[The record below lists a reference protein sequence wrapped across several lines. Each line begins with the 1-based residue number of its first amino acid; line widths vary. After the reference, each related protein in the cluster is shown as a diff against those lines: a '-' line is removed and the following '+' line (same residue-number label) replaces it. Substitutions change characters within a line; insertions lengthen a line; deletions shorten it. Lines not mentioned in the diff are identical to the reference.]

1 LAVSLAAL
9 SFAAAGGARADSPCT
24 GEACDA
30 LSVAADG
37 CVWTNKSKKS
47 VRLLLVAGETPQVV
61 TVLAPGQSFKQA
73 DKAFCLSAGADRR
86 YEASFAVLTK
96 PAESKAATPAKT
108 TAATPLPRVKPALE
122 AVPAAG
128 AAVASA
134 GVASAPREKPELP
147 RIAPPMPREK
157 PDGPPVAAIVAKAP
171 AAATGAT
178 APLSSGD
185 AVACDRDCP
194 PILFKVIDD
203 CLWVLNLNPRP
214 VAFEADAGGK
224 RYALLLEAADGAK
237 ADERAATLGNAKPP
251 KEEASVHMRLQDPFQ
266 SAGSGI
272 PVFRARLGAADVCVK
287 SRADITRFWAR
298 YTR

>member
-1 LAVSLAAL
+1 
-9 SFAAAGGARADSPCT
+9 
-24 GEACDA
+24 
-30 LSVAADG
+30 
-37 CVWTNKSKKS
+37 
-47 VRLLLVAGETPQVV
+47 
-61 TVLAPGQSFKQA
+61 
-73 DKAFCLSAGADRR
+73 
-86 YEASFAVLTK
+86 
-96 PAESKAATPAKT
+96 
-108 TAATPLPRVKPALE
+108 
-122 AVPAAG
+122 
-128 AAVASA
+128 
-134 GVASAPREKPELP
+134 
-147 RIAPPMPREK
+147 MPREK
-157 PDGPPVAAIVAKAP
+157 PDGPPVAAIAAKAP

-237 ADERAATLGNAKPP
+237 ADERAAALGNAKPP